1 MNIQRTNY
9 VENNKNN
16 KIIKINKIINNI
28 GKILHNIFFC
38 ILFLQSIIIFT
49 DYNKYEIQQLSI
61 LLLLLEIFLFSMV
74 VGIWMSYTLI
84 EKYNFRPLTTSIII
98 IVGSST
104 IVATAVLFL
113 H

>member
-38 ILFLQSIIIFT
+38 ILFLQLLIIFT

-74 VGIWMSYTLI
+74 IGIWISYTLI

-104 IVATAVLFL
+104 LVATAVLFL